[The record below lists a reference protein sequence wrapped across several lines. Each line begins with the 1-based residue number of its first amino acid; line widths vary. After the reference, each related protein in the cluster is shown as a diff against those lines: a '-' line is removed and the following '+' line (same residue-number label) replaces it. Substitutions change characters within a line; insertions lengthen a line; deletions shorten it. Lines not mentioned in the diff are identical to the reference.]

1 MKTVQHMRTGESILG
16 SGDPDPVLLHNAGGR
31 SSFLLTGDHAGT
43 HIPAR
48 LGDLGLPRAERE
60 RHIGWDIG
68 IAPLGRMLADRLD
81 APFVSQAYSRLVID
95 CNRDPA
101 SPDAAPA
108 LSDGTAIPG
117 NEGLNMGSLADRAAA
132 IHAPYHDAIGRM
144 VAARM
149 LAGTPTIFVA
159 LHSFTPSFA
168 GTARPWDVG
177 VLHWTGDTR
186 FAQALLGAMRAV
198 PDLCVGDNQPY
209 RMDATDYSVPRHA
222 IAARLPYAEIE
233 VRQDLISDSAGQ
245 ARWAAQLAVLLEEAL
260 ARHAV

>member
-101 SPDAAPA
+101 IDEAIPA
-108 LSDGTAIPG
+108 VADGTRVCG
-117 NEGLNMGSLADRAAA
+117 NEGVSAMDRQRRIAEIHTPYHAAIAALLAQRADR
-132 IHAPYHDAIGRM
+132 GQR
-144 VAARM
+144 
-149 LAGTPTIFVA
+149 TILLA
-159 LHSFTPSFA
+159 LHSFTPVL
-168 GTARPWDVG
+168 GGVRRPWDVG
-177 VLHWTGDTR
+177 VLHWQGDVIFALRLLRALREETGLT
-186 FAQALLGAMRAV
+186 
-198 PDLCVGDNQPY
+198 VGDNAPY
-209 RMDATDYSVPRHA
+209 VMDATDHSVPRHA
-222 IAARLPYAEIE
+222 FARALPYAEIE
-233 VRQDLISDSAGQ
+233 VRQDLIGDAAGQ
-245 ARWAAQLAVLLEEAL
+245 AHWAELIAHAARRAAL
-260 ARHAV
+260 AD